1 MTSPP
6 YQPQT
11 LDEALGEEVAS
22 LDRDG
27 LRRTL
32 RPVRRLGGALIELD
46 AVEVVDFASND
57 YLGLAAD
64 PRLSA
69 AAREAL
75 ITEAIGAAA
84 ARLVSGTHPL
94 HMTLEA
100 ELARFKR
107 TEAALVFSSG
117 YTANAGAIPAI
128 VGRRDVIYSDALNHA
143 SLIDACRLSR
153 AEVYIFAH
161 GNTDAL
167 AALLHRDRGTFRR
180 QLVVVD
186 SMFSMDGDLFPL
198 DRLVE
203 VARAE
208 GAWTYVDDAHG
219 SGALGAMGRGAV
231 EHWGVEGEI
240 DVVMGTLGK
249 SFGVAGAF
257 IAGSRVLIDQ
267 LVHRARS
274 WVFST
279 ASPPALAAATLEA
292 LRIVRDEPARRDAL
306 RSNARR
312 LRAGIRALGHESSGD
327 ETSHIVPL
335 IIGDPEETLR
345 VGTRLRERGFL
356 VGAIRPP
363 TVPLGTSRLR
373 ITASAA
379 HTETQIDGLLEALAD
394 TLMLHAESRTVE
406 AGHGD

>member
-6 YQPQT
+6 YNPQT
-11 LDEALGEEVAS
+11 LNEALGEELAT

-32 RPVRRLGGALIELD
+32 RSMRRLGGAVIELD
-46 AVEVVDFASND
+46 GVPMVDFASND

-64 PRLSA
+64 PRLA
-69 AAREAL
+69 AAAQAAL
-75 ITEAIGAAA
+75 TTEAMGAAA

-94 HMTLEA
+94 HMRLEA
-100 ELARFKR
+100 ELARFKHA
-107 TEAALVFSSG
+107 EAALLFSSG
-117 YTANAGAIPAI
+117 YAANAGAIPAI
-128 VGRRDVIYSDALNHA
+128 VGRQDAIYSDSLNHA

-153 AEVYIFAH
+153 SEVYIFAH
-161 GNTDAL
+161 GDLDAL
-167 AALLHRDRGTFRR
+167 AALLRRDRGAFRR
-180 QLVVVD
+180 QLIVVD

-203 VARAE
+203 IARRE

-219 SGALGAMGRGAV
+219 TGALGSMGRGAV
-231 EHWGVEGEI
+231 EHWSVEGEI

-257 IAGSRVLIDQ
+257 ITGSRVLIDQ
-267 LVHRARS
+267 LMHRARA

-306 RSNARR
+306 RANARHI
-312 LRAGIRALGHESSGD
+312 RAGLRALGHAISGD
-327 ETSHIVPL
+327 EASHIIPL
-335 IIGDPEETLR
+335 IIGDPEETVR
-345 VGTRLRERGFL
+345 VGTSLRECGFL

-363 TVPLGTSRLR
+363 TVPKGTSRLR

-379 HTETQIDGLLEALAD
+379 HTERQINGLLESLAD
-394 TLMLHAESRTVE
+394 ALVLHGASRTVE